1 MPESEE
7 LTIETMRV
15 LAKQAGLSLTD
26 EELRE
31 VLPGVVRNIER
42 AKALEKWVAQETE
55 LPTASLAPRS

>member
-15 LAKQAGLSLTD
+15 LAKQSGLSLTD

-42 AKALEKWVAQETE
+42 AKALEKWVAKETE